1 MATVQDAMPDLG
13 RDLSFYPT
21 DNPSPVTL
29 TPDQIRQYNERGYV
43 FPLDVFSPAEIATH
57 RAYFDKLMEKATAAG
72 WNSYSINGWQA
83 KCTGI
88 YDLVNE
94 PRVLDYVEDLL
105 GENLICWATHYFCK
119 MPGDTK
125 RVAYHQDASYWPL
138 SPSKTVTVWL
148 AIDDVDLA
156 NGAMQFVAGSHRDG
170 QIAFE
175 WSKPEEENVL
185 SQSVHDPEEHGAEE
199 VAIEMTAGQISL
211 HSDLLLHGSEPNASD
226 RRRCGLTMRFAP
238 PDVKP
243 LNSWGGTA
251 IICRGRDT
259 HGHWTHNERPETDD
273 IPQRAE

>member
-1 MATVQDAMPDLG
+1 MAAVQDAMPDLG

-21 DNPSPVTL
+21 ENPSPAAL
-29 TPDQIRQYNERGYV
+29 TAEQIRQYNERGYV
-43 FPLDVFSPAEIATH
+43 FPLDVFSASEIAVH
-57 RAYFDKLMEKATAAG
+57 RTYFDGLMDKAMAAG
-72 WNSYSINGWQA
+72 WNSCSINGWQA

-88 YDLVNE
+88 YDLVSD
-94 PRVLDYVEDLL
+94 PRILDYVEDLL
-105 GENLICWATHYFCK
+105 GENLVCWATHYFSK

-148 AIDDVDLA
+148 AIDDVDLE
-156 NGAMQFVAGSHRDG
+156 NGAMEFVAGSHRDG

-185 SQSVHDPEEHGAEE
+185 SQSVHDPGRYGGEA
-199 VAIEMTAGQISL
+199 VAVEMAAGQISL
-211 HSDLLLHGSEPNASD
+211 HSDMLLHGSEPNASD

-251 IICRGRDT
+251 IVCRGRDT
-259 HGHWTHNERPETDD
+259 HGHWTHNERPVRDE
-273 IPQRAE
+273 IPQRAP

>member
-1 MATVQDAMPDLG
+1 MPDLG